1 LQSDLMKTRS
11 NNASTAP
18 NESLVKHAA
27 SSPRTRGLKR
37 AYRLPVSRPPYRAVL
52 APLLRHDPININYG
66 TDRKSTWPKAKPSWR
81 GSAPVRTKRTSVEW
95 CTKSYANP
103 SVWAQSVRASV
114 VRGSPGRFG
123 NSGKASARLQLA
135 TAGAGPEV
143 PRSCTIKPLPT
154 RGQ

>member
-1 LQSDLMKTRS
+1 MKTRS

-66 TDRKSTWPKAKPSWR
+66 DGPEIYLAESEAIL
-81 GSAPVRTKRTSVEW
+81 
-95 CTKSYANP
+95 
-103 SVWAQSVRASV
+103 
-114 VRGSPGRFG
+114 
-123 NSGKASARLQLA
+123 ARLSACKNEEDVCRMVHEELCESFGLGA
-135 TAGAGPEV
+135 VGSRECCARIAREVWEFWKSFSTAAISDGWR
-143 PRSCTIKPLPT
+143 RS
-154 RGQ
+154 